1 MDPVQFLPWAIF
13 GGITF
18 GAWALINFFSS
29 QSSRASERLDELR
42 DPTLRNK
49 DQAADGK
56 TGMGAMVEK
65 AAPALSKALQP
76 KTELEQS
83 KLKILSERFLSQS
96 RAENARDPNLRRAQS
111 LVAQTIA
118 ITRAKYPDDP
128 VKVSKEVEAG
138 R

>member
-18 GAWALINFFSS
+18 GAWALINYFSS
-29 QSSRASERLDELR
+29 RSSRASERLDELR

-49 DQAADGK
+49 DQASDGK

-83 KLKILSERFLSQS
+83 ELKIRMANAGYSSPNAPQIFL
-96 RAENARDPNLRRAQS
+96 A
-111 LVAQTIA
+111 
-118 ITRAKYPDDP
+118 
-128 VKVSKEVEAG
+128 VKFAML
-138 R
+138 